1 MSVFHFINII
11 KGKIVKNSLK
21 TFLFLFMVCLV
32 FSAPSV
38 NVFAQSSSRASNTS
52 SNLSQTTSSTVPEAC
67 KAASKI
73 NVADLFQ
80 PAKFLPLIPKE
91 CALNGDSA
99 RSLPVSAFPYI
110 LIRLYQ
116 LLSSFAFFLFA
127 MGIIIFG
134 IQYILIG
141 VTNNGDPFNL
151 YKQLRLSLFGL
162 LMVGLS
168 YLIVSTVTYVLKI
181 DSSSFL
187 KTDTSTFFQ

>member
-38 NVFAQSSSRASNTS
+38 NIFAQSSSSS
-52 SNLSQTTSSTVPEAC
+52 SNNSSQTTSSTVPEAC

-141 VTNNGDPFNL
+141 VTNNGDPYNL

-168 YLIVSTVTYVLKI
+168 YLIVSTVTYVLRI
-181 DSSSFL
+181 DSTDFL